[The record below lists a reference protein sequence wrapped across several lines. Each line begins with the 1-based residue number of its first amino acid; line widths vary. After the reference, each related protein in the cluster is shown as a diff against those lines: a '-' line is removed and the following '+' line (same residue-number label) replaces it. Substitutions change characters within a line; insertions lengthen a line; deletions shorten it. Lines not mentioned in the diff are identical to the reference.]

1 MHYIYLL
8 AFCKIT
14 LGLLFM
20 ISFFSKLR
28 SFSQYVATVSD
39 FRLLPR
45 SFTRLAAVLVLIS
58 ELLIVL
64 FLFKWQVIAFCL
76 ASILL
81 VIFSAAF
88 ASVLVRNIQTTCNCF
103 GTSQHP
109 ISQVDLLRNFGF
121 LLCSCGGCWLAAKSE
136 VSEVTVPIAPLN
148 LGIIGF
154 IALAFFIIW
163 AQLGE
168 IYRLFQTN

>member
-1 MHYIYLL
+1 MHYTYLL

-14 LGLLFM
+14 VGLLFLV
-20 ISFFSKLR
+20 SFFSKIQ
-28 SFSQYVATVSD
+28 SFSLYVTTVSN
-39 FRLLPR
+39 FRLLPN
-45 SFTRLAAVLVLIS
+45 SLNQLAAVLVLIS

-81 VIFSAAF
+81 IIFSAAF
-88 ASVLVRNIQTTCNCF
+88 ASALVRNIQTTCNCF

-121 LLCSCGGCWLAAKSE
+121 LLCSCGGGWLATK
-136 VSEVTVPIAPLN
+136 SEVTVSLAPLH
-148 LGIIGF
+148 LGITGL
-154 IALAFFIIW
+154 IAFVFVLIW
-163 AQLGE
+163 VQLSE
-168 IYRLFQTN
+168 IYRLFQPN

>member
-14 LGLLFM
+14 LGLLFL
-20 ISFFSKLR
+20 ISFLSKLN
-28 SFSQYVATVSD
+28 SFSQYVATVRD
-39 FRLLPR
+39 FQLLPK

-64 FLFKWQVIAFCL
+64 FLFKWPGIAFCL

-121 LLCSCGGCWLAAKSE
+121 LLCSCGGGWLATKPE
-136 VSEVTVPIAPLN
+136 IPVSLAPLQ
-148 LGIIGF
+148 LGIIGL
-154 IALAFFIIW
+154 IAFVFVLLW

>member
-1 MHYIYLL
+1 MHYLL
-8 AFCKIT
+8 VFCKIT
-14 LGLLFM
+14 LGLLFL
-20 ISFFSKLR
+20 ISFSSKLG
-28 SFSQYVATVSD
+28 SFSQYVDTIND
-39 FRLLPR
+39 FRILPR
-45 SFTRLAAVLVLIS
+45 SLNRLAAVLVLIS

-64 FLFKWQVIAFCL
+64 FLFKWQVMAFCL

-109 ISQVDLLRNFGF
+109 ISQVDLVRNFGF
-121 LLCSCGGCWLAAKSE
+121 LLCSCGGGWLATNSE
-136 VSEVTVPIAPLN
+136 TVSLVPLQ
-148 LGIIGF
+148 LGIIGL
-154 IALAFFIIW
+154 IACVFVLVW

-168 IYRLFQTN
+168 IYRLFQTY

>member
-14 LGLLFM
+14 LGLLFL
-20 ISFFSKLR
+20 ISFLSKLN

-39 FRLLPR
+39 FQLLPK
-45 SFTRLAAVLVLIS
+45 SFTQLAAVLVLIS

-64 FLFKWQVIAFCL
+64 FLFKWQVVAFCL

-121 LLCSCGGCWLAAKSE
+121 LLCSCGGGWLATKPE
-136 VSEVTVPIAPLN
+136 ITVSLAPLH
-148 LGIIGF
+148 LGIIGL
-154 IALAFFIIW
+154 IAFAFVLLW

>member
-1 MHYIYLL
+1 MDQICLYLL
-8 AFCKIT
+8 TFWKLT
-14 LGLLFM
+14 VGLLFL
-20 ISFFSKLR
+20 ISAISKLK
-28 SFSQYVATVSD
+28 SFSQYVDTVRD
-39 FRLLPR
+39 FRLLPE

-81 VIFSAAF
+81 IIFSAAF
-88 ASVLVRNIQTTCNCF
+88 ASVLFRNVQTTCNCF

-109 ISQVDLLRNFGF
+109 ISQVDLVRNFGF
-121 LLCSCGGCWLAAKSE
+121 LLCSCGGGWLATKPE
-136 VSEVTVPIAPLN
+136 NTVSLAPLH
-148 LGIIGF
+148 LGIIGL
-154 IALAFFIIW
+154 IAIVFVLIW

>member
-8 AFCKIT
+8 AFCRIT
-14 LGLLFM
+14 LGLLFL
-20 ISFFSKLR
+20 ISAISKLK
-28 SFSQYVATVSD
+28 SFPQYVATVSN
-39 FRLLPR
+39 FRLLPE

-64 FLFKWQVIAFCL
+64 FLFKWQVVAFYL

-81 VIFSAAF
+81 IIFSAAF
-88 ASVLVRNIQTTCNCF
+88 ASVLFRNIQTTCNCF

-109 ISQVDLLRNFGF
+109 ISQADLVRNFGF
-121 LLCSCGGCWLAAKSE
+121 LLCSCGGGWLATKPE
-136 VSEVTVPIAPLN
+136 ITVSLAPLH
-148 LGIIGF
+148 LGIIGL
-154 IALAFFIIW
+154 IAIVFVLVW

-168 IYRLFQTN
+168 IYHLFQTN

>member
-14 LGLLFM
+14 LGLLFL

-28 SFSQYVATVSD
+28 TFSQYVNTIND
-39 FRLLPR
+39 FRLLPE

-76 ASILL
+76 ASMLL
-81 VIFSAAF
+81 LIFSAAF

-109 ISQVDLLRNFGF
+109 ISQVDLFRNFGF
-121 LLCSCGGCWLAAKSE
+121 LLCSCGGGWLATKSE
-136 VSEVTVPIAPLN
+136 MTVSLAPLH
-148 LGIIGF
+148 LGITGL
-154 IALAFFIIW
+154 IAFVFVLVW

>member
-14 LGLLFM
+14 LGLLFL
-20 ISFFSKLR
+20 ISFFSKLK

-39 FRLLPR
+39 FRLLPK

-81 VIFSAAF
+81 IIFSAAF
-88 ASVLVRNIQTTCNCF
+88 ASVLFRNIQTTCNCF

-109 ISQVDLLRNFGF
+109 ISQADLLRNFGF
-121 LLCSCGGCWLAAKSE
+121 LLCSCGGGWLATKPE
-136 VSEVTVPIAPLN
+136 ITVSLAPLH
-148 LGIIGF
+148 LGIIGL
-154 IALAFFIIW
+154 IAFVFVLIW